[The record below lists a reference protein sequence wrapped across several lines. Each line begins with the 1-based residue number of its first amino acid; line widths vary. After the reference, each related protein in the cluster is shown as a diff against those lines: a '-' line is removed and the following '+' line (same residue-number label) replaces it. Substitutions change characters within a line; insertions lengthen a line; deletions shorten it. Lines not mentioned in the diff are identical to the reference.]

1 MNTNRMSRIIES
13 LNGLGTKQ
21 NTMYT
26 NQEIIDRIKSY
37 GKSGKILTEEQVTK
51 IADTILANHKEQ
63 RALCSVKCEE
73 IIADYAKLMVQIEAA
88 SNRTVE
94 DISDTEAPVPEE
106 VFEAVLEK

>member
-13 LNGLGTKQ
+13 LNGLRTKQ

-37 GKSGKILTEEQVTK
+37 GKSGNILTEEQVTK

-63 RALCSVKCEE
+63 RALCRVKCEG

-88 SNRTVE
+88 SNGTAE
-94 DISDTEAPVPEE
+94 DISDTETSVLEE
-106 VFEAVLEK
+106 VFKAVLEK

>member
-37 GKSGKILTEEQVTK
+37 GKSGNTLTKEQVTK

-63 RALCSVKCEE
+63 RVICIVKCEE

-88 SNRTVE
+88 SNRTAE
-94 DISDTEAPVPEE
+94 DISDTEPPVPEE

>member
-37 GKSGKILTEEQVTK
+37 GKSGNILTEEQVTK
-51 IADTILANHKEQ
+51 ITDTILANHKEQ
-63 RALCSVKCEE
+63 HALCSVKCKE

-88 SNRTVE
+88 SNRTVK

-106 VFEAVLEK
+106 VFRAVLEK